1 MRLSTLFSIV
11 IAGGVMLHATK
22 PDTDSFAPFFRTW
35 LKKYLA
41 RDRRH
46 RSMPQFL
53 RFLNDG
59 ASFMAS
65 AITSSLSHVRYDE
78 NPLFVVAYIQ
88 MPGVNEEIAFL
99 GAFNTWF
106 SLGKLTMEE

>member
-1 MRLSTLFSIV
+1 MT
-11 IAGGVMLHATK
+11 
-22 PDTDSFAPFFRTW
+22 
-35 LKKYLA
+35 
-41 RDRRH
+41 
-46 RSMPQFL
+46 
-53 RFLNDG
+53 
-59 ASFMAS
+59 
-65 AITSSLSHVRYDE
+65 SHVRYDE